1 MQAKLQQVVTSVFEE
16 EDIDLSSVALPSSS
30 SSGMMNHVAG
40 LPVPIGNGD
49 GAHGGGRGKRR
60 ASGPEPSSSASSCG
74 YPHIDRLLASKKDTV
89 AAASA
94 SRAKTLKDLTNAKL
108 KAEKALSLAQR
119 TLNMS
124 HRDLMGPPAP
134 SIPTSDGGSG
144 KPAEL
149 EEVECRYAM
158 LHGLTNSA
166 NGNSKEDN
174 KSDCDKVFQL
184 AIKDQYFAEKGLE
197 LHGLQT
203 LSYMET
209 ARADWD
215 LLDSVE
221 TATHQWEGVQSGVGA
236 GGSG

>member
-60 ASGPEPSSSASSCG
+60 ARGPAPSSGSCG
-74 YPHIDRLLASKKDTV
+74 FPHIDRLLASKKDAV

-94 SRAKTLKDLTNAKL
+94 SRAKTHKDLTNTRL
-108 KAEKALSLAQR
+108 KAEKALGLAQR

-124 HRDLMGPPAP
+124 HLDLLTPSP
-134 SIPTSDGGSG
+134 SIPTSDGGPG

-158 LHGLTNSA
+158 LHGLANSA
-166 NGNSKEDN
+166 NGSTKEDN

-197 LHGLQT
+197 LHGFQT

-215 LLDSVE
+215 LLDSAE
-221 TATHQWEGVQSGVGA
+221 TATHRWEGVQSGVGA